1 MSKKLI
7 INWIKPPSPNVA
19 KNGLT
24 LELFNLNVIWHADED
39 VEVTEFFQY
48 PDPKA
53 KTILGKYSQAKR
65 VVRGNPNEVYSQIY
79 KHISD
84 KANFQ
89 KKWDAAKHLYLTRSP
104 FSRAASEA
112 FLHYVNNY
120 GMTPKKFAEK
130 TGVENS
136 VLFRE
141 LKGQRQLS
149 LEKAIKYSKALA
161 CDPVDLLFDKQMCR
175 LWGSVDLFNMHNA
188 GNEDYWIGQI
198 KAAPILKDSKN
209 EGGLLGDQLIPVPRD
224 IYRPEIK
231 AILIDSLGSYLH
243 NHFVYYYR
251 TDNSDAINENKLVIV
266 GREIP
271 ELEDLGMDTM
281 QYFFGILKIE
291 KGKQQIINP
300 EPTAEKRL
308 IASGPFSFIAP
319 VVSMVKRGAMK
330 KDHSYFESIE
340 QAEQIKEAE
349 QKILETQTRAME
361 ALQKQLE
368 KLDYDM
374 KQIQK
379 LTEKERAV
387 LKEKLGMEKLFKS
400 IDNIPN
406 FIRKLVNEI

>member
-7 INWIKPPSPNVA
+7 IKWTKPPPEELS
-19 KNGLT
+19 KKGIT

-39 VEVTEFFQY
+39 VEVTEFFQF

-65 VVRGNPNEVYSQIY
+65 VVRGNPNEVYAQIY

-84 KANFQ
+84 KATFQ
-89 KKWDAAKHLYLTRSP
+89 KKWDAAKHLYLTRTP

-400 IDNIPN
+400 IDSIPN
-406 FIRKLVNEI
+406 FIRKKVG

>member
-7 INWIKPPSPNVA
+7 IKWTKPPSEELA
-19 KNGLT
+19 KKGIT
-24 LELFNLNVIWHADED
+24 LELFNINVIWHADED

-65 VVRGNPNEVYSQIY
+65 VVRGEPSEVYAQIY

-84 KANFQ
+84 KATFQ
-89 KKWDAAKHLYLTRSP
+89 KKWDAAKHLYLTRTP

-406 FIRKLVNEI
+406 FIRKKVG

>member
-7 INWIKPPSPNVA
+7 IKWTKPPSEELA
-19 KNGLT
+19 KKGIT
-24 LELFNLNVIWHADED
+24 LELFNINVIWHADED

-65 VVRGNPNEVYSQIY
+65 VVRGEPSEVYAQIY

-84 KANFQ
+84 KATFQ
-89 KKWDAAKHLYLTRSP
+89 KKWDAAKHLYLTRTP

-361 ALQKQLE
+361 ALRKQLE

-400 IDNIPN
+400 IDSIPN
-406 FIRKLVNEI
+406 FIRKKVG

>member
-7 INWIKPPSPNVA
+7 IKWTKPPPEELA
-19 KNGLT
+19 KKGIT

-39 VEVTEFFQY
+39 VEVTEFFQF

-65 VVRGNPNEVYSQIY
+65 VVRGNPNEVYAQIY

-84 KANFQ
+84 KATFQ
-89 KKWDAAKHLYLTRSP
+89 KKWDAAKHLYLTRTP

-308 IASGPFSFIAP
+308 IATGPFSFIAP

-406 FIRKLVNEI
+406 FIRKKVG

>member
-7 INWIKPPSPNVA
+7 IKWTKPPPEELS
-19 KNGLT
+19 KKGIT

-39 VEVTEFFQY
+39 VEVTEFFQF

-65 VVRGNPNEVYSQIY
+65 VVRGNPNEVYAQIY

-84 KANFQ
+84 KATFQ
-89 KKWDAAKHLYLTRSP
+89 KKWDAAKHLYLTRTP

-308 IASGPFSFIAP
+308 IATGPFSFIAP

-349 QKILETQTRAME
+349 QKILETQTRAMQ

-400 IDNIPN
+400 IDSIPN
-406 FIRKLVNEI
+406 FIRKKVG

>member
-7 INWIKPPSPNVA
+7 INWIKPPSEELA
-19 KNGLT
+19 KKGIT

-53 KTILGKYSQAKR
+53 KTILGKYATAKR
-65 VVRGNPNEVYSQIY
+65 AVRGNPNEVYSQIY

-308 IASGPFSFIAP
+308 IATGPFSFIAP

-406 FIRKLVNEI
+406 FIRKKVG

>member
-19 KNGLT
+19 KKGIT

-39 VEVTEFFQY
+39 VEVTEFFQF

-65 VVRGNPNEVYSQIY
+65 VVRGNPNEVYAQIY

-84 KANFQ
+84 KATFQ
-89 KKWDAAKHLYLTRSP
+89 KKWDAAKHLYLTRTP

-406 FIRKLVNEI
+406 FIRKKVG

>member
-7 INWIKPPSPNVA
+7 IKWTKPPPEDLA
-19 KNGLT
+19 KKGIT

-39 VEVTEFFQY
+39 VEVTEFFQF

-65 VVRGNPNEVYSQIY
+65 VVRGEPSEVYAQIY

-84 KANFQ
+84 KATFQ
-89 KKWDAAKHLYLTRSP
+89 KKWDAAKHLYLTRTP

-308 IASGPFSFIAP
+308 IATGPFSFIAP

-406 FIRKLVNEI
+406 FIRKKVG

>member
-7 INWIKPPSPNVA
+7 IKWTKPPSEELA
-19 KNGLT
+19 KKGIT
-24 LELFNLNVIWHADED
+24 LELFNLNVIWHTDDD

-53 KTILGKYSQAKR
+53 KTILGKYATAKR
-65 VVRGNPNEVYSQIY
+65 AVRGNPNEVYSQIY

-89 KKWDAAKHLYLTRSP
+89 KKWDAAKHLYLTRTP

-308 IASGPFSFIAP
+308 IATGPFSFIAP

-406 FIRKLVNEI
+406 FIRKKVG

>member
-7 INWIKPPSPNVA
+7 IKWTKPPPEELS
-19 KNGLT
+19 KKGIT

-39 VEVTEFFQY
+39 VEVTEFFQF

-65 VVRGNPNEVYSQIY
+65 VVRGNPNEVYAQIY

-84 KANFQ
+84 KATFQ
-89 KKWDAAKHLYLTRSP
+89 KKWDAAKHLYLTRTP

-379 LTEKERAV
+379 LTEKERAI

-406 FIRKLVNEI
+406 FIRKKVG

>member
-53 KTILGKYSQAKR
+53 KTILGKYATAKR

-308 IASGPFSFIAP
+308 IATGPFSFIAP

-406 FIRKLVNEI
+406 FIRKKVG

>member
-7 INWIKPPSPNVA
+7 IKWTKPPSEELA
-19 KNGLT
+19 KKGIT
-24 LELFNLNVIWHADED
+24 LELFNINVIWHADED

-65 VVRGNPNEVYSQIY
+65 VVRGEPSEVYAQIY

-84 KANFQ
+84 KATFQ
-89 KKWDAAKHLYLTRSP
+89 KKWDAAKHLYLTRTP

-209 EGGLLGDQLIPVPRD
+209 VGGLLGDQLIPVPRD

-308 IASGPFSFIAP
+308 IATGPFSFIAP

-361 ALQKQLE
+361 ALRKQLE

-400 IDNIPN
+400 IDSIPN
-406 FIRKLVNEI
+406 FIRKKVG

>member
-7 INWIKPPSPNVA
+7 IKWTKPPPEELA
-19 KNGLT
+19 KKGIT

-39 VEVTEFFQY
+39 VEVTEFFQF

-65 VVRGNPNEVYSQIY
+65 VVRGNPNEVYAQIY

-84 KANFQ
+84 KATFQ
-89 KKWDAAKHLYLTRSP
+89 KKWDAAKHLYLTRTP

-271 ELEDLGMDTM
+271 ELEDLGMETM

-308 IASGPFSFIAP
+308 IATGPFSFIAP

-406 FIRKLVNEI
+406 FIRKKVG

>member
-7 INWIKPPSPNVA
+7 IKWTKPPPEELA
-19 KNGLT
+19 KKGIT

-39 VEVTEFFQY
+39 VEVTEFFQF

-65 VVRGNPNEVYSQIY
+65 VVRGEPSEVYAQIY

-84 KANFQ
+84 KATFQ
-89 KKWDAAKHLYLTRSP
+89 KKWDAAKHLYLTRTP

-308 IASGPFSFIAP
+308 IATGPFSFIAP

-406 FIRKLVNEI
+406 FIRKKVG

>member
-7 INWIKPPSPNVA
+7 IKWTKPPSEELA
-19 KNGLT
+19 KKGIT

-65 VVRGNPNEVYSQIY
+65 VVRGEPSEVYAQIY

-84 KANFQ
+84 KATFQ
-89 KKWDAAKHLYLTRSP
+89 KKWDAAKHLYLTRTP

-308 IASGPFSFIAP
+308 IATGPFSFIAP

-406 FIRKLVNEI
+406 FIRKKVG

>member
-7 INWIKPPSPNVA
+7 IKWTKPPSEELA
-19 KNGLT
+19 KKGIT

-65 VVRGNPNEVYSQIY
+65 VVRGEPSEVYAQIY

-84 KANFQ
+84 KATFQ
-89 KKWDAAKHLYLTRSP
+89 KKWDAAKHLYLTRTP

-400 IDNIPN
+400 IDSIPN
-406 FIRKLVNEI
+406 FIRKKVG

>member
-7 INWIKPPSPNVA
+7 IKWTKPPPEELS
-19 KNGLT
+19 KKGIT

-39 VEVTEFFQY
+39 VEVTEFFQF

-65 VVRGNPNEVYSQIY
+65 VVRGEPSEVYAQIY

-84 KANFQ
+84 KATFQ
-89 KKWDAAKHLYLTRSP
+89 KKWDAAKHLYLTRTP

-308 IASGPFSFIAP
+308 IATGPFSFIAP

-406 FIRKLVNEI
+406 FIRKKVG

>member
-7 INWIKPPSPNVA
+7 IKWTKPPPEELS
-19 KNGLT
+19 KKGIT

-39 VEVTEFFQY
+39 VEVTEFFQF

-65 VVRGNPNEVYSQIY
+65 VVRGNPNEVYAQIY

-84 KANFQ
+84 KATFQ
-89 KKWDAAKHLYLTRSP
+89 KKWDAAKHLYLTRTP

-308 IASGPFSFIAP
+308 IATGPFSFIAP

-400 IDNIPN
+400 IDSIPN
-406 FIRKLVNEI
+406 FIRKKVG

>member
-7 INWIKPPSPNVA
+7 IKWIKPPTEDLA
-19 KNGLT
+19 KKGIT

-65 VVRGNPNEVYSQIY
+65 VVRGEPSEVYAQIY

-84 KANFQ
+84 KATFQ
-89 KKWDAAKHLYLTRSP
+89 KKWDAAKHLYLTRTP

-308 IASGPFSFIAP
+308 IATGPFSFIAP

-406 FIRKLVNEI
+406 FIRKKVG

>member
-7 INWIKPPSPNVA
+7 IKWTKPPPEELA
-19 KNGLT
+19 KKGIT

-39 VEVTEFFQY
+39 VEVTEFFQF

-65 VVRGNPNEVYSQIY
+65 VVRGNPNEVYAQIY

-84 KANFQ
+84 KATFQ
-89 KKWDAAKHLYLTRSP
+89 KKWDAAKHLYLTRTP

-308 IASGPFSFIAP
+308 IATGPFSFIAP

-400 IDNIPN
+400 IDSIPN
-406 FIRKLVNEI
+406 FIRKKVG

>member
-7 INWIKPPSPNVA
+7 IKWTKPPPEELA
-19 KNGLT
+19 KKGIT

-48 PDPKA
+48 PDPKS

-65 VVRGNPNEVYSQIY
+65 VVRGEPSEVYAQIY

-84 KANFQ
+84 KATFQ
-89 KKWDAAKHLYLTRSP
+89 KKWDAAKHLYLTRTP

-406 FIRKLVNEI
+406 FIRKKVG

>member
-7 INWIKPPSPNVA
+7 IKWTKPPSEELA
-19 KNGLT
+19 KKGIT

-65 VVRGNPNEVYSQIY
+65 VVRGEPSEVYAQIY

-84 KANFQ
+84 KATFQ
-89 KKWDAAKHLYLTRSP
+89 KKWDAAKHLYLTRTP

-291 KGKQQIINP
+291 KGKQQIVNP

-308 IASGPFSFIAP
+308 IATGPFSFIAP

-400 IDNIPN
+400 IDSIPN
-406 FIRKLVNEI
+406 FIRKKVG

>member
-65 VVRGNPNEVYSQIY
+65 VVRGNPNEVYAQIY

-84 KANFQ
+84 KATFQ

-198 KAAPILKDSKN
+198 KAAPILKNSKN

-400 IDNIPN
+400 IDSIPN
-406 FIRKLVNEI
+406 FIRKKVG

>member
-24 LELFNLNVIWHADED
+24 LELFNLNVIWHSDED

-53 KTILGKYSQAKR
+53 KTILGKYATAKR

-349 QKILETQTRAME
+349 QKILETQTKAME

-406 FIRKLVNEI
+406 FIRKKVG

>member
-7 INWIKPPSPNVA
+7 IKWTKPPPEDLA
-19 KNGLT
+19 KKGIT

-39 VEVTEFFQY
+39 VEVTEFFQF

-65 VVRGNPNEVYSQIY
+65 VVRGNPNEVYAQIY

-84 KANFQ
+84 KATFQ
-89 KKWDAAKHLYLTRSP
+89 KKWDAAKHLYLTRTP

-209 EGGLLGDQLIPVPRD
+209 VGGLLGDQLIPVPRD

-406 FIRKLVNEI
+406 FIRKKVG

>member
-7 INWIKPPSPNVA
+7 IKWTKPPPEELS
-19 KNGLT
+19 KKGIT

-39 VEVTEFFQY
+39 VEVTEFFQF

-65 VVRGNPNEVYSQIY
+65 VVRGNPNEVYAQIY

-84 KANFQ
+84 KATFQ
-89 KKWDAAKHLYLTRSP
+89 KKWDAAKHLYLTRTP

-308 IASGPFSFIAP
+308 IATGPFSFIAP

-379 LTEKERAV
+379 LTEKERAI

-406 FIRKLVNEI
+406 FIRKKVG

>member
-7 INWIKPPSPNVA
+7 IKWTKPPSEELA
-19 KNGLT
+19 KKGIT

-39 VEVTEFFQY
+39 VEVTEFFQF

-65 VVRGNPNEVYSQIY
+65 VVRGEPSEVYAQIY

-84 KANFQ
+84 KATFQ
-89 KKWDAAKHLYLTRSP
+89 KKWDAAKHLYLTRTP

-308 IASGPFSFIAP
+308 IATGPFSFIAP
-319 VVSMVKRGAMK
+319 VDSMVKRGAMK

-406 FIRKLVNEI
+406 FIRKKVG

>member
-7 INWIKPPSPNVA
+7 IKWTKPPPEELA
-19 KNGLT
+19 KKGIT

-39 VEVTEFFQY
+39 VEVTEFFQF

-65 VVRGNPNEVYSQIY
+65 VVRGNPNEVYAQIY

-84 KANFQ
+84 KATFQ
-89 KKWDAAKHLYLTRSP
+89 KKWDAAKHLYLTRTP

-308 IASGPFSFIAP
+308 IATGPFSFIAP

-387 LKEKLGMEKLFKS
+387 LKEKLGMEKLFKT

-406 FIRKLVNEI
+406 FIRKKVG

>member
-7 INWIKPPSPNVA
+7 IKWTKPPPEDLA
-19 KNGLT
+19 KKGIT

-65 VVRGNPNEVYSQIY
+65 VVRGEPSEVYAQIY

-84 KANFQ
+84 KATFQ
-89 KKWDAAKHLYLTRSP
+89 KKWDAAKHLYLTRTP

-308 IASGPFSFIAP
+308 IATGPFSFIAP

-406 FIRKLVNEI
+406 FIRKKVG

>member
-7 INWIKPPSPNVA
+7 IKWTKPPPEELS
-19 KNGLT
+19 KKGIT

-65 VVRGNPNEVYSQIY
+65 VVRGEPSEVYAQIY

-84 KANFQ
+84 KATFQ
-89 KKWDAAKHLYLTRSP
+89 KKWDAAKHLYLTRTP

-308 IASGPFSFIAP
+308 IATGPFSFIAP

-406 FIRKLVNEI
+406 FIRKKVG

>member
-7 INWIKPPSPNVA
+7 IKWTKPPSEELA
-19 KNGLT
+19 KKGIT

-53 KTILGKYSQAKR
+53 KTILGKYATAKR
-65 VVRGNPNEVYSQIY
+65 AVRGNPNEVYSQIY

-308 IASGPFSFIAP
+308 IATGPFSFIAP

-400 IDNIPN
+400 IDSIPN
-406 FIRKLVNEI
+406 FIRKKVG